1 VGGLAYHF
9 EKAGIATT
17 QISLVRP
24 HTERARP
31 PRALWV
37 PFDLGRPFG
46 PPDNADFQRRVVAAA
61 LELLDAENGP
71 VLSDFPEDEPAT
83 RGEQTGWACPIN
95 FTKPQEPLTGAAK
108 IAAVLRAEIAQFA
121 PWYDRAI
128 AKRGRTTVGGSGLE
142 LDALADLFARMLD
155 DELPDSPSPVLSLAD
170 AVRLGAEDLKAYYIE
185 AASAQPG
192 NAGPRQLADWFWRE
206 TAAADVF
213 RRMKTRCLASD
224 DEAIKLLGIVFLVPT
239 THAG

>member
-1 VGGLAYHF
+1 MGGLAYHF

-37 PFDLGRPFG
+37 PFALGRPFG
-46 PPDNADFQRRVVAAA
+46 PPDNPDFQRRVVVAA
-61 LELLDAENGP
+61 LELLTAERGH
-71 VLSDFPEDEPAT
+71 VLADFPDDEPAT
-83 RGEQTGWACPIN
+83 SGEQTGWACPIN
-95 FTKPQEPLTGAAK
+95 FAKPVESLTGAAK
-108 IAAVLRAEIAQFA
+108 ITAALRAEIAQFE
-121 PWYDRAI
+121 PWYDQAI
-128 AKRGRTTVGGSGLE
+128 AQRGRTTVGNSGLE
-142 LDALADLFARMLD
+142 LDAIADLFARMLD
-155 DELPDSPSPVLSLAD
+155 DELPQSPSPDLPLAD

-192 NAGPRQLADWFWRE
+192 NAGPRQLADWFWQE
-206 TAAADVF
+206 TVAADVL
-213 RRMKTRCLASD
+213 RQMKTRCLASD